1 MSAASNSSSL
11 DSIFNSKYDEFVANL
26 RDVFPELS
34 AALDASTALPLSD
47 RIAKF
52 REEVMPVAGNPN
64 RNSATNPGKIL
75 PGVELTDAQWSS
87 ISSNSQSSIQEF
99 ITVLSF
105 SILLDANTA
114 ADFGEGG
121 KEGFDTFLKSMKDKM
136 SKVDFSSFTDKF
148 AKMFGADGSSIPKL
162 PEKFMK
168 GHIARL
174 AEEMMR
180 DFKPEDFGLDPETLK
195 ECESEPNKAF
205 EMLLKAYTSNP
216 AILQNSIQKIGKRLQ
231 AKIQSGAIRPQQIVA
246 EAEELMKE
254 FSENPGFV
262 EMMESFRSVFGMEDP
277 DLARKTGNEQS
288 ARMAIIR
295 ERLRKKAAANQA
307 AAAAS
312 GGAGGGAGGPSV
324 TPVQQTKA
332 KHSGGGKKRK

>member
-1 MSAASNSSSL
+1 MHPSRMSNTESSSL
-11 DSIFNSKYDEFVANL
+11 DSIFNSKYNEFVSNL
-26 RDVFPELS
+26 RDVFPELTP
-34 AALDASTALPLSD
+34 ALDSAIALPLTD
-47 RIAKF
+47 RITKF
-52 REEVMPVAGNPN
+52 REEVMPIAGNPN

-75 PGVELTDAQWSS
+75 PGVELSDVQWSS

-99 ITVLSF
+99 ITLLSF

-121 KEGFDTFLKSMKDKM
+121 KEAFDTFLKSMKDKM

-148 AKMFGADGSSIPKL
+148 AKMFGMGGEGIPKL

-180 DFKPEDFGLDPETLK
+180 DFKPEDFGLDPDTIK
-195 ECESEPNKAF
+195 ECESEPTKAF

-288 ARMAIIR
+288 ARMAIVR
-295 ERLRKKAAANQA
+295 ERMRKKLAAKQA
-307 AAAAS
+307 AT
-312 GGAGGGAGGPSV
+312 AGGGAGGP
-324 TPVQQTKA
+324 TPSSTPA
-332 KHSGGGKKRK
+332 KGPGSGTGNKKRK

>member
-11 DSIFNSKYDEFVANL
+11 DSIFNSKYDEFVGNL
-26 RDVFPELS
+26 REVFPELTP
-34 AALDASTALPLSD
+34 ALDAAIALPLAD
-47 RIAKF
+47 RISKF

-64 RNSATNPGKIL
+64 RNSAVNPGKIL
-75 PGVELTDAQWSS
+75 PGVELANTQWSS

-99 ITVLSF
+99 ITLLSF
-105 SILLDANTA
+105 SVLLDANTA

-121 KEGFDTFLKSMKDKM
+121 KEAFDTFLKSMKDKM

-148 AKMFGADGSSIPKL
+148 ATMFGADGSNIPKL

-180 DFKPEDFGLDPETLK
+180 DFKPEDFGLDPDTLK
-195 ECESEPNKAF
+195 ECESEPTKAF

-231 AKIQSGAIRPQQIVA
+231 AKIQNGSIKPQQIVA

-288 ARMAIIR
+288 ARLAIVR
-295 ERLRKKAAANQA
+295 DRMRKKLAAKQA
-307 AAAAS
+307 AAAGTVPG
-312 GGAGGGAGGPSV
+312 GGAGGGAGGPA
-324 TPVQQTKA
+324 PGPA
-332 KHSGGGKKRK
+332 KGPGSGGKKRK

>member
-11 DSIFNSKYDEFVANL
+11 DSIFNSKYDEFVGNL
-26 RDVFPELS
+26 REVFPELTP
-34 AALDASTALPLSD
+34 ALDAAIALPLAD
-47 RIAKF
+47 RISKF

-64 RNSATNPGKIL
+64 RNSAVNPGKIL
-75 PGVELTDAQWSS
+75 PGVELANTQWSS

-99 ITVLSF
+99 ITLLSF
-105 SILLDANTA
+105 SVLLDANTA

-121 KEGFDTFLKSMKDKM
+121 KEAFDTFLKSMKDKM

-148 AKMFGADGSSIPKL
+148 ATMFGADGSNIPKL

-180 DFKPEDFGLDPETLK
+180 DFKPEDFGLDPDTLK
-195 ECESEPNKAF
+195 ECESEPTKAF

-231 AKIQSGAIRPQQIVA
+231 AKIQNGSIKPQQIVA

-288 ARMAIIR
+288 ARLAIVR
-295 ERLRKKAAANQA
+295 DRMRKKLAAKQA
-307 AAAAS
+307 AAAGTVPG
-312 GGAGGGAGGPSV
+312 GGAGGGAGGP
-324 TPVQQTKA
+324 TPGPA
-332 KHSGGGKKRK
+332 KGPGSGGKKRK

>member
-1 MSAASNSSSL
+1 MSAANSSSL
-11 DSIFNSKYDEFVANL
+11 DSIFNSKYNEFIANL
-26 RDVFPELS
+26 RDVFPELTP
-34 AALDASTALPLSD
+34 ALDTAFSLSIET

-52 REEVMPVAGNPN
+52 REDVMPVAGNPN
-64 RNSATNPGKIL
+64 RNSAANPGKIL
-75 PGVELTDAQWSS
+75 PGVELSDTQWSS

-99 ITVLSF
+99 ITLLSF
-105 SILLDANTA
+105 SILLDSNSAS
-114 ADFGEGG
+114 DFGEGG
-121 KEGFDTFLKSMKDKM
+121 KEAFDTFLKSMKDKM
-136 SKVDFSSFTDKF
+136 SNVDFSSFTDKF
-148 AKMFGADGSSIPKL
+148 SKLFGMGGGGIPKL

-180 DFKPEDFGLDPETLK
+180 DFKPEDFGLDPDTIK
-195 ECESEPNKAF
+195 ECESEPTKAF

-231 AKIQSGAIRPQQIVA
+231 SKIQSGAIRPQQIVA

-277 DLARKTGNEQS
+277 DLARKTGNPES
-288 ARMAIIR
+288 SRMAIIR

-312 GGAGGGAGGPSV
+312 VAAGGGAGGP
-324 TPVQQTKA
+324 TPTPAQQTKG
-332 KHSGGGKKRK
+332 KSSGGGKKRK

>member
-1 MSAASNSSSL
+1 MSTSESSSL
-11 DSIFNSKYDEFVANL
+11 DSIFQSKYDEFVANL
-26 RDVFPELS
+26 RDVFPELVP
-34 AALDASTALPLSD
+34 ALDVAHALPLPE

-64 RNSATNPGKIL
+64 RNSSANPGKIL
-75 PGVELTDAQWSS
+75 PGVALTDEQWSS

-99 ITVLSF
+99 LTLLSF
-105 SILLDANTA
+105 SILLDMNSSSA
-114 ADFGEGG
+114 FGEDT
-121 KEGFDTFLKSMKDKM
+121 KDAFDSFLKGMKDKM
-136 SKVDFSSFTDKF
+136 SNVDFSSFTGKF
-148 AKMFGADGSSIPKL
+148 AKLFGMNGDSIPKL

-195 ECESEPNKAF
+195 ECESEPTKAF

-231 AKIQSGAIRPQQIVA
+231 AKIQSGAIRPKEIVA

-254 FSENPGFV
+254 FSENPAFV

-288 ARMAIIR
+288 ARMSIVQQ
-295 ERLRKKAAANQA
+295 RLRKKLEAKKAAANGVPP
-307 AAAAS
+307 S
-312 GGAGGGAGGPSV
+312 GPAG
-324 TPVQQTKA
+324 
-332 KHSGGGKKRK
+332 KRK

>member
-11 DSIFNSKYDEFVANL
+11 DSIFNSKYDEFVGNL
-26 RDVFPELS
+26 REVFPELTP
-34 AALDASTALPLSD
+34 ALDAAIALPLAD
-47 RIAKF
+47 RISKF

-64 RNSATNPGKIL
+64 RNSAVNPGKIL
-75 PGVELTDAQWSS
+75 PGVELANTQWSS

-99 ITVLSF
+99 ITLLSF
-105 SILLDANTA
+105 SVLLDANTA

-121 KEGFDTFLKSMKDKM
+121 KEAFDTFLKSMKDKM

-148 AKMFGADGSSIPKL
+148 ATMFGADGSNIPKL

-180 DFKPEDFGLDPETLK
+180 DFKPEDFGLDPDTLK
-195 ECESEPNKAF
+195 ECESEPTKAF

-231 AKIQSGAIRPQQIVA
+231 AKIQNGSIKPQQIVA

-288 ARMAIIR
+288 ARLAIVR
-295 ERLRKKAAANQA
+295 DRMRKKLAAKQA
-307 AAAAS
+307 AAAGTVPG
-312 GGAGGGAGGPSV
+312 GGAGGGAGGP
-324 TPVQQTKA
+324 TPGPA
-332 KHSGGGKKRK
+332 KSGGSGGKKRK